1 MQVGTNANW
10 QALAF
15 GYSHVI
21 ALRDDGTLWTW
32 GTPPDQIP
40 QPSDSVPRQ
49 IPGTNWGLPR

>member
-1 MQVGTNANW
+1 VGTNANW